1 MLLYGHNAVT
11 QSSLW
16 SWQDRDTSRFASCAR
31 ICNAAVGSPD
41 SVAAGRL
48 CGICCA
54 KQAASAALLQGSK
67 RSSPCRRATEA
78 PNTAATPPGLEA
90 PQIMVCKRMCDS
102 STQHACWH
110 AELLFDST
118 VGAHVALAPPLV
130 APVMHRHA
138 PNPVALAHHHAVL
151 TRLWTWCLQKQR
163 QLDTASAGSASAG
176 GATRRLPLELAVLH
190 RRCKGAKC
198 ARVVRPPSCT
208 PLKRIDAPCVPCVGS
223 TA

>member
-1 MLLYGHNAVT
+1 VEYAVLSRQRQRHCCKVARGVHRAGEPQKRRT
-11 QSSLW
+11 LQRHPRAWRHLR
-16 SWQDRDTSRFASCAR
+16 SWYARECA
-31 ICNAAVGSPD
+31 
-41 SVAAGRL
+41 
-48 CGICCA
+48 
-54 KQAASAALLQGSK
+54 
-67 RSSPCRRATEA
+67 THH
-78 PNTAATPPGLEA
+78 
-90 PQIMVCKRMCDS
+90 
-102 STQHACWH
+102 TQHACWH

-176 GATRRLPLELAVLH
+176 GATRRLPLELELAVLH